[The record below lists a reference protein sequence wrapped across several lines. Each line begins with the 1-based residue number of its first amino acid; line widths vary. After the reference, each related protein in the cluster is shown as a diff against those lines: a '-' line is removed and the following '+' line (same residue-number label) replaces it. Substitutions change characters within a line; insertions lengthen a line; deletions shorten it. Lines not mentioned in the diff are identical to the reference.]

1 MTTKNPTL
9 NYADLWR
16 PQAPV
21 QSWAYSLAL
30 VVSGS
35 LFIALAAQIAIP
47 LPFTPVPVTGQ
58 SLAVLLIGVLL
69 GSRKGA
75 ASVLLY
81 LGEGAMG
88 LPFFA
93 KGAAGIAILRGATA
107 GYLIGFVFAAYVVG
121 WLAERGWDR
130 DLWRSGAAMMVGNG
144 LIFACG
150 LTWLSTWVGFSKALT
165 LGFYPFVPGMVLKLV
180 LASALLPIGWSFIKS
195 KK

>member
-1 MTTKNPTL
+1 MTTKNPAL

-16 PQAPV
+16 PQAPA

-30 VVSGS
+30 VVGGS

-58 SLAVLLIGVLL
+58 SLAVLLLGVLL

-93 KGAAGIAILRGATA
+93 KGAAGLAILRGATA
-107 GYLIGFVFAAYVVG
+107 GYLLGFVVAAFVVG

-130 DLWRSGAAMMVGNG
+130 DLWRSGAAMMVGNAI
-144 LIFACG
+144 IFACG
-150 LTWLSTWVGFSKALT
+150 LTWLSYLVGFSKALT
-165 LGFYPFVPGMVLKLV
+165 LGFYPFVPGMLVKLV
-180 LASALLPIGWSFIKS
+180 LASALLPIGWNFIKY